1 MRDDRFL
8 FYMFFYKTSWCPTKK
23 DSHDSK
29 GCIYAHHLRDFRRP
43 PDLFKYNPEDCET
56 LVSGVGWDACP
67 LALKCP
73 KCHTTVER
81 LYHPDKYKRIQCDK
95 QRCNK
100 LEICAF
106 YHSMRERN
114 LALKICKNYRKS
126 QMHLKL
132 PNIKQLN
139 DELLKF
145 YSEEEKIK
153 PSIVT
158 QTPQFIPSKDSNYID
173 QQRVHSQGQP
183 LITQEDEAYAPNP
196 NPTSYF
202 SMQIR
207 KQSSSLHVPVSEAD
221 IRRG

>member
-1 MRDDRFL
+1 VPSCLLNCFYLNQPLSQLYVRDDHFL

-29 GCIYAHHLRDFRRP
+29 SCIYAHHMRDFRRP
-43 PDLFKYNPEDCET
+43 PELFKYAPEDCET
-56 LVSGVGWDACP
+56 LVSGVGWDLCP
-67 LALKCP
+67 SGLRCG

-106 YHSMRERN
+106 YHILRERN

-126 QMHLKL
+126 VACNKL

-139 DELLKF
+139 DEFQATYKQEQMK
-145 YSEEEKIK
+145 SESASKE
-153 PSIVT
+153 PSFV
-158 QTPQFIPSKDSNYID
+158 
-173 QQRVHSQGQP
+173 V
-183 LITQEDEAYAPNP
+183 E
-196 NPTSYF
+196 
-202 SMQIR
+202 
-207 KQSSSLHVPVSEAD
+207 
-221 IRRG
+221 